1 MRTSSTNQLTVLNGL
16 LLFSHSV
23 EPNSATPWT
32 AECQASLSCTVSW
45 SLLKL
50 MSIEL
55 VMPTIS
61 SCIIPFSSCPQSFPV
76 SESFSMSWLF
86 ASGGWSFS
94 FITFP
99 SNEYSRL
106 IFFRIYWFDL
116 LTVQGTPKYL
126 LQHHSS
132 KASFLWHSAFFMV
145 QLSHPY
151 MTTGKP

>member
-1 MRTSSTNQLTVLNGL
+1 
-16 LLFSHSV
+16 
-23 EPNSATPWT
+23 
-32 AECQASLSCTVSW
+32 
-45 SLLKL
+45 

-132 KASFLWHSAFFMV
+132 KASFLWHSAFFTV

-151 MTTGKP
+151 MTTGKTTALIRRTFVGKCLCFSICYLGWS